1 MNVAFIPVRGGSK
14 SIPLKNI
21 KPICGKPLVY
31 WTVKAACECAHI
43 DKVYV
48 ATDSDEIRQ
57 VVEGFKTS
65 SILEC
70 KNKNGYIESSAD
82 GYESR
87 SGENSFAK
95 VEVIGR
101 SVESASD
108 TASTEFA
115 MLEFAGNYDFDNIV
129 LIQATSPLLSAED
142 LNAGF
147 KAYEEPETDSVLSVV
162 RQKRFNWKID
172 DEGFASPSNYD
183 VFNRPRRQE
192 FNGYFVENGAFY
204 ITSKELLLKSKNRVS
219 EKIKAVEMPEDSF
232 FEIDEPSDFE
242 IIEGLMKKRFG
253 ISGRP
258 DSALNACKNADSISG
273 VTDSAIPE
281 IKMFLTDC
289 DGCLTDAGMYYS
301 PDGDFLKKFN
311 TKDGMGLSLLRKRG
325 ILTGIVTGEM
335 TDINKRRIEKLHMD
349 IYEPGCKD
357 KKRFVEFLCKQHNIS
372 PENVVFVGDDIN
384 DIEAMKFVGYPC
396 TVADAHKSVK
406 AVAKYIATEPGGHG
420 AIRDIID
427 HILGE

>member
-1 MNVAFIPVRGGSK
+1 MSVFSK
-14 SIPLKNI
+14 L
-21 KPICGKPLVY
+21 
-31 WTVKAACECAHI
+31 
-43 DKVYV
+43 
-48 ATDSDEIRQ
+48 EI
-57 VVEGFKTS
+57 
-65 SILEC
+65 
-70 KNKNGYIESSAD
+70 
-82 GYESR
+82 
-87 SGENSFAK
+87 
-95 VEVIGR
+95 IGR
-101 SVESASD
+101 SAESASD

-142 LNAGF
+142 LNRGF
-147 KAYEEPETDSVLSVV
+147 EAYETDGTDSVLSVV
-162 RQKRFNWKID
+162 RQKRFNWKTD
-172 DEGFASPSNYD
+172 DEGFATPSNYD

-192 FNGYFVENGAFY
+192 FDGYLVENGAFY

-219 EKIKAVEMPEDSF
+219 GKIKAVEMPEDSF

-253 ISGRP
+253 IIADLSNEGITENRKSISEVIP
-258 DSALNACKNADSISG
+258 ENKTLNAESNG
-273 VTDSAIPE
+273 VTANNIPE

-301 PDGDFLKKFN
+301 PQGDFLKKFN
-311 TKDGMGLSLLRKRG
+311 TKDGMGLSLLRQRG
-325 ILTGIVTGEM
+325 ILTGIVTGET
-335 TDINKRRIEKLHMD
+335 TDINKHRIDKLHLD

-357 KKRFVEFLCKQHNIS
+357 KRRFVEFLCKQHNIA

-384 DIEAMKFVGYPC
+384 DLEAMKFVGYPC

-427 HILGE
+427 HILGV